1 MLKVSNL
8 SLGFGKRCLIEALEL
23 DILPGHCWGLLGQ
36 NGSGK
41 TSLLHCLAGLA
52 RPLSGQVELLG
63 QEVNQMER
71 KTLAKQL
78 GLLTQDEQD
87 SFPLPL
93 LDAALAGAFAR
104 SGFWG
109 LNQPADRVMALEIL
123 KELELNPE
131 QLSTSL
137 SGGERRRL
145 GLARLLV
152 QNPRLALL
160 DEPDSHLDIC
170 RKGQML
176 RLVEHHF
183 CTRERACLMSLHDL
197 NLAQGFCSHLLL
209 LFGDGRWLAGPVDE
223 VLTEENLEHLFKC
236 PVRAIQAQETR
247 FFLPGFVA
255 PGQ

>member
-1 MLKVSNL
+1 MLKITGL
-8 SLGFGKRCLIEALEL
+8 SQGFAGKSLFHELTLE
-23 DILPGHCWGLLGQ
+23 ILPGQSWGLLGQ

-52 RPLSGQVELLG
+52 KPQSGQIELLG
-63 QEVNQMER
+63 RDIQQMPR
-71 KTLAKQL
+71 KALAQQL
-78 GLLTQDEQD
+78 GLLTQDEQE
-87 SFPLPL
+87 SFPLRL

-104 SGFWG
+104 SGLWG
-109 LNQPADRVMALEIL
+109 LNSAADRALALDIL
-123 KELELNPE
+123 EKLELAPE
-131 QLSTSL
+131 RLSTGL

-176 RLVEHHF
+176 QLVRQHF
-183 CTRERACLMSLHDL
+183 CTNERACLMSLHDL

-209 LFGDGRWLAGPVDE
+209 LFGDGRWLAGAVDE
-223 VLTEENLEHLFKC
+223 VLTEENLERLFGC
-236 PVRAIQAQETR
+236 PIEGLQRT
-247 FFLPGFVA
+247 LTK
-255 PGQ
+255 